1 MVVKQILLT
10 VVMLAYCAKLGV
22 SLQCYQCFGSADECN
37 SETAKNIT
45 CLDGQDRCTSVIT
58 TKDGETSVTLG
69 CGDENGCTSAENTCV
84 AAEKNFMRTTCEA
97 KCCQSDTCNTP
108 PQKVNNLRCFECQSA
123 QSMEHCIQ
131 NSKAMTCESSVE
143 NRCAKFTSELVMGDK
158 KLMVYRKGC
167 REEARCDKGKDFFMQ
182 ECGDDD
188 TCENLCCKD
197 NLCNAGSSFTISVA
211 IMFASILMA
220 IFFM

>member
-1 MVVKQILLT
+1 MVVNKILLT

-22 SLQCYQCFGSADECN
+22 SLQCYKCFGSADECN
-37 SETAKNIT
+37 RETAKKTT

-58 TKDGETSVTLG
+58 TKDGKTSVTFG
-69 CGDENGCTSAENTCV
+69 CGDENGCVSAENTCE
-84 AAEKNFMRTTCEA
+84 AAEKNVRTTCEA

-108 PQKVNNLRCFECQSA
+108 PKKVNNLRCFECQSA

-131 NSKAMTCESSVE
+131 NSKDVTCKSSDE
-143 NRCAKFTSELVMGDK
+143 NRCAKFTSELVMGDQ

-167 REEARCDKGKDFFMQ
+167 RKEANCDKGKDFFMQ

-211 IMFASILMA
+211 IMFASILLA